1 MAEAQRFGVSISGRL
16 LEQFDELLRERGY
29 TNRSE
34 AIRDLIRKELVERE
48 EIEGREMVGSL
59 TIVYDHHVREL
70 SEALI
75 HYQHDYHVHI
85 LSSLHIHLDHDNCL
99 EVILVRGDGSVI
111 KEVANAILSTK
122 GVKHGRLVITSTGA
136 GIPG

>member
-1 MAEAQRFGVSISGRL
+1 MAEAVRFGVSISQEL
-16 LEQFDELLRERGY
+16 LDQFDGLIHERGY

-34 AIRDLIRKELVERE
+34 AIRDVIRKELVERE
-48 EIEGREMVGSL
+48 EIEGKEMIGSL

-75 HYQHDYHVHI
+75 HFQHDYHLNI
-85 LSSLHIHLDHDNCL
+85 ISSLHVHLDHDNCL
-99 EVILVRGDGSVI
+99 EVILVRGDGSII

-122 GVKHGRLVITSTGA
+122 GVKHGRLVVTSTGA
-136 GIPG
+136 NIPG